1 MWLHAS
7 NRQDENN
14 VFERIFVLYKKGA
27 LERKTRKVFSDS
39 PQWDGFLKV
48 LSVSDLKIPLSYCGG
63 NANKHRTQWELTMQ
77 KWKMVTK
84 SRSRVI

>member
-1 MWLHAS
+1 MFLKEFYIILK
-7 NRQDENN
+7 N
-14 VFERIFVLYKKGA
+14 GA
-27 LERKTRKVFSDS
+27 PERKTRKVFSGS

-48 LSVSDLKIPLSYCGG
+48 LNVSDLTFLSFSGVEKQTWNSMG
-63 NANKHRTQWELTMQ
+63 VHKE